1 MAAMDRTQILV
12 AVQTQGAAMDQTR
25 VVRLQAEEA
34 LTAVQQRE
42 VALVV
47 VAETLLAAIPAE
59 ELKQEVE
66 ALLQIQLIQRI
77 LLIQRIPLIQRTL
90 LIQRIQLFHL
100 RTLRSYSKRPS
111 STLYISDY
119 G

>member
-1 MAAMDRTQILV
+1 MAAMDRTLTQVADQILV
-12 AVQTQGAAMDQTR
+12 AVQTQGAMDRTR

-34 LTAVQQRE
+34 LTAAQQQE

-66 ALLQIQLIQRI
+66 ALLQIQLIQRT
-77 LLIQRIPLIQRTL
+77 PLIQ
-90 LIQRIQLFHL
+90 L
-100 RTLRSYSKRPS
+100 RTPQSYSKRPS
-111 STLYISDY
+111 SRLCISEY
-119 G
+119 GYTN

>member
-1 MAAMDRTQILV
+1 MAAMDRTLTQVADQILV
-12 AVQTQGAAMDQTR
+12 AVQTQGAMDRTR

-59 ELKQEVE
+59 ELKQAVE
-66 ALLQIQLIQRI
+66 ALLQIQLIQ
-77 LLIQRIPLIQRTL
+77 
-90 LIQRIQLFHL
+90 
-100 RTLRSYSKRPS
+100 
-111 STLYISDY
+111 
-119 G
+119 